1 MIHKIN
7 LFICILFIFISSSLF
22 AQDNEKWVTCT
33 GDAAIQNISSEEAKI
48 LALRNARINAIE
60 KVCGVSMQAETMV
73 KDFQLAGDFI
83 HSISYGQIV
92 EEKDKRWDTIS
103 MPANDPNDPPVLIYK
118 VTMQA
123 KVVSRE
129 EKPDPS
135 FKINLKLNRTTFQSG
150 DEVVFKIKATQDC
163 YLTILNIG
171 ADDTVRILFPNFL
184 EKNNFIKKA
193 ATIQVP
199 GKTFQ
204 KTGNSYI
211 TVRTLPGSK
220 KNSEVVKV
228 IATKQRID
236 FIDEMDLSNAFSP
249 IGTPKMALTKLAR
262 WLSQI
267 PVSERAEASAVYT
280 VEAVEK

>member
-1 MIHKIN
+1 
-7 LFICILFIFISSSLF
+7 
-22 AQDNEKWVTCT
+22 
-33 GDAAIQNISSEEAKI
+33 
-48 LALRNARINAIE
+48 
-60 KVCGVSMQAETMV
+60 MV

-163 YLTILNIG
+163 YLTIFNIG
-171 ADDTVRILFPNFL
+171 ADDTVRVLFPNSL
-184 EKNNFIKKA
+184 ENNNFINKA

-204 KTGNSYI
+204 KTGKCYI
-211 TVRTLPGSK
+211 KVRTLPGCK

-236 FIDEMDLSNAFSP
+236 FIDEMDLSSAFSSV
-249 IGTPKMALTKLAR
+249 GTPKMALPKLAR

>member
-163 YLTILNIG
+163 YLTIFNIG
-171 ADDTVRILFPNFL
+171 ADDTVRVLFPNSL
-184 EKNNFIKKA
+184 ENNNFINKA

-204 KTGNSYI
+204 KTGKCYI
-211 TVRTLPGSK
+211 KVRTLPGCK

-236 FIDEMDLSNAFSP
+236 FIDEMDLSSAFSSV
-249 IGTPKMALTKLAR
+249 GTPKMALPKLAR

-280 VEAVEK
+280 VDAVEK

>member
-163 YLTILNIG
+163 YLTIFNIG
-171 ADDTVRILFPNFL
+171 ADDTVRVLFPNSL
-184 EKNNFIKKA
+184 ENNNFINKA

-204 KTGNSYI
+204 KTGKCYI
-211 TVRTLPGSK
+211 KVRTLSGCK

-236 FIDEMDLSNAFSP
+236 FIDEMDLSSAFSSV
-249 IGTPKMALTKLAR
+249 GTPKMALPKLAR